1 FTYPVAESAEKAGFF
16 PNIISSDATPA
27 TYHNSPIMWDL
38 SRVMSKFLNLGMSLS
53 DVIKAVTLN
62 PAERLGIS
70 DRAGRIIK
78 GYDAD
83 LVICRMDDEIIDF
96 SDADGNTRKGRR
108 GFVPEIT
115 ILRGEKVFCAE

>member
-1 FTYPVAESAEKAGFF
+1 
-16 PNIISSDATPA
+16 
-27 TYHNSPIMWDL
+27 
-38 SRVMSKFLNLGMSLS
+38 MSKFLNLGMSLA

-83 LVICRMDDEIIDF
+83 LVICRMDDKIIEF